1 MTNGFTAKEFEPD
14 SATRLE
20 DGDDGGT
27 QPGTGSGPGHN
38 RSGKPTEH
46 ARVGETLLGAIRR
59 RGDAL
64 CRIHDEKGRS
74 HLWYYQDGLWTLLL
88 QPTEWLEHAIEV
100 MLRLTNKANKS
111 KVRFIT
117 EVRSISSA
125 ARISG
130 CAARSAGTATA
141 RSRPARD

>member
-74 HLWYYQDGLWTLLL
+74 HLWY
-88 QPTEWLEHAIEV
+88 
-100 MLRLTNKANKS
+100 
-111 KVRFIT
+111 
-117 EVRSISSA
+117 SIRTGSGRCYWSRPSGSS
-125 ARISG
+125 
-130 CAARSAGTATA
+130 T
-141 RSRPARD
+141 RSR